1 MIGGAAPRR
10 AGTAIVI
17 ALIVGLGLGLRS
29 ADPSRADPLAAAA
42 RLQRLA
48 AAATA
53 VDDAL
58 AQLSSV
64 LTGALDHARRGA
76 ALTVAGDLAPA
87 PELTSAAAQL
97 RAGADTAD
105 AVRRA
110 LAALAG
116 TAASVAPGRE
126 VPALPYSG
134 PELLLMAAQLNVSAQ
149 AATLFV
155 ERRHASEAVVSA
167 LGDAVA
173 ALERDQPAAALRSL
187 DTATAP
193 LALLED
199 WHDRPA
205 LVGYWMTI
213 AGNLL
218 DAARGIA
225 TATIDGDPS
234 AAQAAAARYAA
245 ASKTARG
252 ADNALA
258 VSIAEEGSSI
268 SSIPLRRLAVAA
280 GEAVDLRSALRGL
293 MHPGS

>member
-1 MIGGAAPRR
+1 MIGGAARRR
-10 AGTAIVI
+10 AVTAIVI
-17 ALIVGLGLGLRS
+17 ALGVGIGLGLRS
-29 ADPSRADPLAAAA
+29 ADPSQADPLAAAA
-42 RLQRLA
+42 RLQSMA
-48 AAATA
+48 AAAA
-53 VDDAL
+53 AADDAL

-64 LTGALDHARRGA
+64 LAAALDHARRGA
-76 ALTVAGDLAPA
+76 ALTVAGVRAPA
-87 PELTSAAAQL
+87 PELAAAADQL
-97 RAGADTAD
+97 TAGADTAD

-116 TAASVAPGRE
+116 TAASVTPGRE

-134 PELLLMAAQLNVSAQ
+134 PELLLMAAQLNASAQ

-155 ERRHASEAVVSA
+155 ERRHAAEAVVSA

-187 DTATAP
+187 DAATAP
-193 LALLED
+193 LALLEG

-205 LVGYWMTI
+205 LLGYWMTI

-225 TATIDGDPS
+225 TATIDGNPS
-234 AAQAAAARYAA
+234 ALQAAAARYAA
-245 ASKTARG
+245 ASTTARG

-258 VSIAEEGSSI
+258 VSIAEEGSAV

-280 GEAVDLRSALRGL
+280 GEAIDLRSALRTL
-293 MHPGS
+293 THSVS